1 MSILDKYK
9 GKKVLIVG
17 LGKTGFSLIHFFNNL
32 ECNIKVT
39 DIKPIFDL
47 NKQVKR
53 LKKIQPNPGM
63 TFGEHRDDDFI
74 EADLVVFSSSVD
86 PNLPQLQ
93 LARQHGREVYSE
105 FAFAYNHC
113 QKPVIA
119 VCGSMGRTTIAH
131 MVGYTLKVDK
141 KNIFVGGTS
150 EEPFINYLAL
160 PNKDEIDYVV
170 VEVSPFQLQTL
181 DNFHPVM
188 AIFPNLDE
196 RFTPGRFKSAGEYFE
211 TALSVIKNLTSN
223 DFLVVNFDKLSGN
236 SILRS
241 ADTQT
246 FWYSRK
252 SFVNIGVINE
262 IQGTHFHEKRIHS
275 NIHYYSEFKVSQMR
289 IVGVNNRE
297 NLLAAITACKALK
310 VSDTAIQACIQKF
323 PGIPNR
329 LEFVTEKNGVKFY
342 NDSKSEKMED
352 LKKSL
357 SAFKSGVILIAG
369 GKDSEQEYEKFIDA
383 INEKVRLMVLVG
395 ESKEN
400 MNRAIGDSTQTFL
413 VGSFDESILLA
424 YQKSR
429 TGDTIVLC
437 PGNDASDVFRDF
449 EEKGNYYKKLIFQ
462 L

>member
-1 MSILDKYK
+1 MNGYEKYK

-32 ECNIKVT
+32 GCEIRVT

-53 LKKIQPNPGM
+53 LKKIKPNPLM
-63 TFGEHRDDDFI
+63 TFGEHKEEDFLD
-74 EADLVVFSSSVD
+74 ADLVIYSSSVD
-86 PNLPQLQ
+86 PMLPQLQ
-93 LARQHGREVYSE
+93 MAKQQGREVFSE
-105 FAFAYNHC
+105 FAFAYAHC
-113 QKPVIA
+113 DKPIIA

-131 MVGYTLKVDK
+131 MIGYTLKVSK
-141 KNIFVGGTS
+141 KNIFIGGTS
-150 EEPFINYLAL
+150 DEPFINYLAL

-170 VEVSPFQLQTL
+170 VEVSPFQLQTVEG
-181 DNFHPVM
+181 FHPVLVVF
-188 AIFPNLDE
+188 ANLDE
-196 RFTPGRFKSAGEYFE
+196 RFTPGRFKSAAEYFE
-211 TALSVIKNLTSN
+211 TALSVIKNLTPE
-223 DFLVVNFDKLSGN
+223 DYLIVNFDKLSGN
-236 SILRS
+236 SILRN

-275 NIHYYSEFKVSQMR
+275 NIHYYSEFRVNQMR

-297 NLLAAITACKALK
+297 NLLGAITACKALK
-310 VSDTAIQACIQKF
+310 VSDDAIQATIQKF

-342 NDSKSEKMED
+342 NDAKSETMED
-352 LKKSL
+352 MKKSL
-357 SAFKSGVILIAG
+357 EAFRSNVILIAG
-369 GKDSEQEYEKFIDA
+369 GKDSEQEYEKFREV
-383 INEKVRLMVLVG
+383 INERVRIMVLVG

-400 MNRAIGDSTQTFL
+400 MNRAIGDATQTFL

-437 PGNDASDVFRDF
+437 PGNDATDVFRDF